1 MRIAAAYPASIKNN
15 MTAACS
21 AKNTGFD
28 SLTSMNAKICLWNMY
43 SGIALFI
50 KTYTPYPEIRIHT
63 ECSIIRIRLF
73 FPVMQIIE
81 NLALAKRR
89 GQKRGLRPGV
99 TKPEKEE
106 YRALLALKGVRALH
120 S

>member
-1 MRIAAAYPASIKNN
+1 MSTFMSLMVLMIMMIASHLPVFRMRIAAAYPASIKNN

-50 KTYTPYPEIRIHT
+50 KTYTPYPFICH
-63 ECSIIRIRLF
+63 
-73 FPVMQIIE
+73 V
-81 NLALAKRR
+81 
-89 GQKRGLRPGV
+89 
-99 TKPEKEE
+99 
-106 YRALLALKGVRALH
+106 LH
-120 S
+120 L